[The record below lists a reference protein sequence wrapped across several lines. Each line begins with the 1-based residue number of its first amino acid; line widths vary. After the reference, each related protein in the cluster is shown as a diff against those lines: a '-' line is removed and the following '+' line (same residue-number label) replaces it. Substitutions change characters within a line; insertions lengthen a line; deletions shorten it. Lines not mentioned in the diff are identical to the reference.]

1 MSTSGE
7 TVRPVCDSCIIYL
20 QMKKTG
26 LHLILILNLCVPS
39 AWAQVREEASPVI
52 RASVDVVNVLLT
64 VRERRG
70 DYVTDL
76 KREDFEI
83 SEDGVRQKV
92 EFFSNE
98 TGEDAQ
104 PMTVVL
110 LIDTSGSV
118 KDKLAFEQ
126 EAASEFLSQT
136 LRKNKDLA
144 AVVQFDSEVSLI
156 QDFTYDYSVLE
167 NAIQSLRA
175 GGSTKLYDAIW
186 VSVNE
191 LLRHEVGR
199 RMLVILSDGADT
211 QSLTRDNEALKVAQE
226 QDVVIYGIG
235 VRSGRF
241 DSDFGQLKKFAEG
254 TGGLFFNSKV
264 DLQKLREAFTR
275 INRGIKNQYA
285 LGYVST
291 NPRRDGSFREIKVRV
306 RRSGLNVTH
315 RKGYYSP
322 RDEP

>member
-1 MSTSGE
+1 MRK
-7 TVRPVCDSCIIYL
+7 TVLYLFINLYLCIPY
-20 QMKKTG
+20 
-26 LHLILILNLCVPS
+26 
-39 AWAQVREEASPVI
+39 AWTQESEEATPVI
-52 RASVDVVNVLLT
+52 RASVDVVNVLCT

-70 DYVTDL
+70 NYLTDL
-76 KREDFEI
+76 KMEDFEI
-83 SEDGVRQKV
+83 SEDGVRQRV
-92 EFFSNE
+92 QFFSNE

-110 LIDTSGSV
+110 LMDTSGSV

-126 EAASEFLSQT
+126 EAANEFLRQT
-136 LRKNKDLA
+136 LRKNRDLA

-156 QDFTYDYSVLE
+156 QDFTYDYEVLE
-167 NAIQSLRA
+167 NAILSIRA

-211 QSLTRDNEALKVAQE
+211 QSVTRDNEALKIAQE
-226 QDVVIYGIG
+226 HDVVIYGLG

-241 DSDFGQLKKFAEG
+241 DSDFGKLKKFAEG

-264 DLQKLREAFTR
+264 DLEKLREAFMR

-285 LGYVST
+285 LGYVSA
-291 NPRRDGSFREIKVRV
+291 NPRRDGSFREIKVRMK
-306 RRSGLNVTH
+306 RSGLNVTH
-315 RKGYYSP
+315 RKGYYAP

>member
-1 MSTSGE
+1 M
-7 TVRPVCDSCIIYL
+7 
-20 QMKKTG
+20 
-26 LHLILILNLCVPS
+26 LNFFIPW
-39 AWAQVREEASPVI
+39 AWAQDWEEETPVI
-52 RASVDVVNVLLT
+52 RASVDVVNVLCT
-64 VRERRG
+64 VRDRRG
-70 DYVTDL
+70 NYLTDL
-76 KREDFEI
+76 KQQDFELL
-83 SEDGVRQKV
+83 EDGVRQKV
-92 EFFSNE
+92 QFFSNE

-126 EAASEFLSQT
+126 EAASEFLRQT

-144 AVVQFDSEVSLI
+144 AIVQFDSEVSLI

-167 NAIQSLRA
+167 NAILSIRA

-211 QSLTRDNEALKVAQE
+211 QSLTRDKEALKIAQE
-226 QDVVIYGIG
+226 YDVVIYGLG
-235 VRSGRF
+235 VRSRRF
-241 DSDFGQLKKFAEG
+241 DSDFGKLKEYAEG
-254 TGGLFFNSKV
+254 TGGLFFNSEV
-264 DLQKLREAFTR
+264 DLQKLREAFRR

-291 NPRRDGSFREIKVRV
+291 NPRRDGSFREIKVRMK
-306 RRSGLNVTH
+306 RSGLNVTH
-315 RKGYYSP
+315 RKGYYAPSDKP
-322 RDEP
+322 

>member
-1 MSTSGE
+1 MTK
-7 TVRPVCDSCIIYL
+7 TVLCLFI
-20 QMKKTG
+20 
-26 LHLILILNLCVPS
+26 ILNLCLPY
-39 AWAQVREEASPVI
+39 AWTQESKEETPVI
-52 RASVDVVNVLLT
+52 RASVDVVNVLCT

-70 DYVTDL
+70 KYLTDL
-76 KREDFEI
+76 KMEDFEI
-83 SEDGVRQKV
+83 SEDGVRQRV
-92 EFFSNE
+92 QFFSNE

-110 LIDTSGSV
+110 LMDTSGSV

-126 EAASEFLSQT
+126 EAANEFLRQT
-136 LRKNKDLA
+136 LRKNRDLA

-156 QDFTYDYSVLE
+156 QDFTYDYEVLE
-167 NAIQSLRA
+167 NAILSISA

-211 QSLTRDNEALKVAQE
+211 QSVTRDDEALKIAQE
-226 QDVVIYGIG
+226 HDVVIYGLG

-241 DSDFGQLKKFAEG
+241 DSDFGKLKRFAEG
-254 TGGLFFNSKV
+254 TGGLFFDSKV
-264 DLQKLREAFTR
+264 DLEKLREAFMR

-285 LGYVST
+285 LGYVSA
-291 NPRRDGSFREIKVRV
+291 NPRRDGSFREIKVRMK
-306 RRSGLNVTH
+306 RSGLNVTH
-315 RKGYYSP
+315 RKGYYAP

>member
-1 MSTSGE
+1 MKFVLFLLIGLQ
-7 TVRPVCDSCIIYL
+7 CCIL
-20 QMKKTG
+20 
-26 LHLILILNLCVPS
+26 S
-39 AWAQVREEASPVI
+39 AWAQDWEEETPVI
-52 RASVDVVNVLLT
+52 RASVDVVNVLCT
-64 VRERRG
+64 VQERR
-70 DYVTDL
+70 DNYVTDL
-76 KREDFEI
+76 KQEDFEI
-83 SEDGVRQKV
+83 IEDGVRQKV
-92 EFFSNE
+92 QFFSNE

-104 PMTVVL
+104 PLTVVL

-126 EAASEFLSQT
+126 EAASEFLRQT

-144 AVVQFDSEVSLI
+144 AIVQFDSEVSLI

-167 NAIQSLRA
+167 NAILSIRA

-211 QSLTRDNEALKVAQE
+211 QSMTRDNEALKIAQE
-226 QDVVIYGIG
+226 HDIVIFGLG
-235 VRSGRF
+235 VRSRRF
-241 DSDFGQLKKFAEG
+241 DSDFGKLKKFAEG
-254 TGGLFFNSKV
+254 TGGLFFNSEV
-264 DLQKLREAFTR
+264 DLQKLREAFRR

-291 NPRRDGSFREIKVRV
+291 NPRRDGSFREIKVRMK
-306 RRSGLNVTH
+306 RSGLNVTH
-315 RKGYYSP
+315 RKGYYAPSDKP
-322 RDEP
+322 

>member
-1 MSTSGE
+1 
-7 TVRPVCDSCIIYL
+7 
-20 QMKKTG
+20 
-26 LHLILILNLCVPS
+26 
-39 AWAQVREEASPVI
+39 
-52 RASVDVVNVLLT
+52 VDVVNVLCT
-64 VRERRG
+64 VRDRQQK
-70 DYVTDL
+70 YVTDL
-76 KREDFEI
+76 KQEDFEI
-83 SEDGVRQKV
+83 IEDGVRQKV
-92 EFFSNE
+92 QFFSNE

-104 PMTVVL
+104 PLTVVL

-118 KDKLAFEQ
+118 KDKLGFLQ

-156 QDFTYDYSVLE
+156 QDFTYDNSVLE
-167 NAIQSLRA
+167 NAILSIRA

-211 QSLTRDNEALKVAQE
+211 QSMTRDNEALKVAQE

-235 VRSGRF
+235 VRSARF
-241 DSDFGQLKKFAEG
+241 DSDFGKLKKFAEG
-254 TGGLFFNSKV
+254 TGGLFFNSNV
-264 DLQKLREAFTR
+264 DLQKIREAFRR
-275 INRGIKNQYA
+275 INRGIKNQFA

-291 NPRRDGSFREIKVRV
+291 NPRRDGSFREVKVRMKP
-306 RRSGLNVTH
+306 SGLKVTH
-315 RKGYYSP
+315 RKGYYAPSDKP
-322 RDEP
+322 

>member
-1 MSTSGE
+1 
-7 TVRPVCDSCIIYL
+7 
-20 QMKKTG
+20 
-26 LHLILILNLCVPS
+26 
-39 AWAQVREEASPVI
+39 
-52 RASVDVVNVLLT
+52 
-64 VRERRG
+64 
-70 DYVTDL
+70 
-76 KREDFEI
+76 
-83 SEDGVRQKV
+83 
-92 EFFSNE
+92 
-98 TGEDAQ
+98 
-104 PMTVVL
+104 

-118 KDKLAFEQ
+118 KDKLGFLQ

-167 NAIQSLRA
+167 DAILSIRA

-211 QSLTRDNEALKVAQE
+211 QSMTRDNEALKVAQE

-235 VRSGRF
+235 VRSARF
-241 DSDFGQLKKFAEG
+241 DSDFGKLKKFAEG
-254 TGGLFFNSKV
+254 TGGLFFNSNV
-264 DLQKLREAFTR
+264 DLQKIREAFRR

-291 NPRRDGSFREIKVRV
+291 NPRRDGSFREVKVRMK
-306 RRSGLNVTH
+306 RSGLNVTH
-315 RKGYYSP
+315 RKGYYAPSDKP
-322 RDEP
+322 

>member
-1 MSTSGE
+1 MKFVLFLLIGLQ
-7 TVRPVCDSCIIYL
+7 CCIL
-20 QMKKTG
+20 
-26 LHLILILNLCVPS
+26 S
-39 AWAQVREEASPVI
+39 AWAQDWEEETPVI
-52 RASVDVVNVLLT
+52 RASVDVVNVLCT

-70 DYVTDL
+70 NYLTDL
-76 KREDFEI
+76 KQQDFELL
-83 SEDGVRQKV
+83 EDGVRQKV
-92 EFFSNE
+92 QFFSNE

-126 EAASEFLSQT
+126 EAASEFLRQT

-144 AVVQFDSEVSLI
+144 AIVQFDSEVSLI

-167 NAIQSLRA
+167 NAILSIRA

-211 QSLTRDNEALKVAQE
+211 QSLTRDNEALKIAQE
-226 QDVVIYGIG
+226 YDVVIYGLG
-235 VRSGRF
+235 VRSRRF
-241 DSDFGQLKKFAEG
+241 DSDFGKLKKFAEG
-254 TGGLFFNSKV
+254 TGGLFFNSEV
-264 DLQKLREAFTR
+264 DLQKLREAFRR

-291 NPRRDGSFREIKVRV
+291 NPRRDGSFREIKVRMK
-306 RRSGLNVTH
+306 RSGLNVTH
-315 RKGYYSP
+315 RKGYYAPSDKP
-322 RDEP
+322 

>member
-1 MSTSGE
+1 M
-7 TVRPVCDSCIIYL
+7 
-20 QMKKTG
+20 KTG
-26 LHLILILNLCVPS
+26 LHLILILELCVLS
-39 AWAQVREEASPVI
+39 AWAQDREKETPVI
-52 RASVDVVNVLLT
+52 RASVDVVNVLCT
-64 VRERRG
+64 VRDRQQN
-70 DYVTDL
+70 YVIDL
-76 KREDFEI
+76 KQENFEI
-83 SEDGVRQKV
+83 IEDGVRQKV
-92 EFFSNE
+92 QFFSNE

-104 PMTVVL
+104 PLTVVL

-118 KDKLAFEQ
+118 KDKLGFLQ

-136 LRKNKDLA
+136 LRKHKDLA

-167 NAIQSLRA
+167 DAILSIRA

-211 QSLTRDNEALKVAQE
+211 QSMTRDNEALKIAQE

-235 VRSGRF
+235 VRSARF
-241 DSDFGQLKKFAEG
+241 DSDFRKLKKFAEG
-254 TGGLFFNSKV
+254 TGGLIFNSKV
-264 DLQKLREAFTR
+264 DLQKIREAFSR

-291 NPRRDGSFREIKVRV
+291 NPRRDGSFREIKVRIK
-306 RRSGLNVTH
+306 RSGLNATH
-315 RKGYYSP
+315 RKGYYAPSDKP
-322 RDEP
+322 

>member
-1 MSTSGE
+1 MRK
-7 TVRPVCDSCIIYL
+7 TVVSLFI
-20 QMKKTG
+20 M
-26 LHLILILNLCVPS
+26 LNLFIPW
-39 AWAQVREEASPVI
+39 AWAQDWEEETPVI
-52 RASVDVVNVLLT
+52 RASVDVVNVLCT
-64 VRERRG
+64 VRDRQQK
-70 DYVTDL
+70 YVTDL
-76 KREDFEI
+76 KQEDFEI
-83 SEDGVRQKV
+83 IEDGVRQKV
-92 EFFSNE
+92 QFFSNE

-104 PMTVVL
+104 PLTVVL

-118 KDKLAFEQ
+118 KDKLGFLQ

-156 QDFTYDYSVLE
+156 QDFTYDNSVLE
-167 NAIQSLRA
+167 NAILSIRA

-211 QSLTRDNEALKVAQE
+211 QSMTRDNEALKVAQE

-235 VRSGRF
+235 VRSARF
-241 DSDFGQLKKFAEG
+241 DSDFGKLKKFAEG
-254 TGGLFFNSKV
+254 TGGLFFNSNV
-264 DLQKLREAFTR
+264 DLQKIREAFRR
-275 INRGIKNQYA
+275 INRGIKNQFA

-291 NPRRDGSFREIKVRV
+291 NPRRDGSFREVKVRMKP
-306 RRSGLNVTH
+306 SGLKVTH
-315 RKGYYSP
+315 RKGYYAPSDKP
-322 RDEP
+322 

>member
-1 MSTSGE
+1 ML
-7 TVRPVCDSCIIYL
+7 YL
-20 QMKKTG
+20 FIT
-26 LHLILILNLCVPS
+26 LNLAIPY
-39 AWAQVREEASPVI
+39 AWAQDSEGAPPVI
-52 RASVDVVNVLLT
+52 RASVDVVNVLCT
-64 VRERRG
+64 VRDRG
-70 DYVTDL
+70 AKYLTDL
-76 KREDFEI
+76 KLEDFEI
-83 SEDGVRQKV
+83 LEDGVKQKV
-92 EFFSNE
+92 QFFSNE

-110 LIDTSGSV
+110 LMDTSGSV

-126 EAASEFLSQT
+126 EAANEFLRQT
-136 LRKNKDLA
+136 LRKNRDLA
-144 AVVQFDSEVSLI
+144 AIVQFDSAVSLI
-156 QDFTYDYSVLE
+156 QDFTYDYAVLE
-167 NAIQSLRA
+167 NAIRSIRA

-211 QSLTRDNEALKVAQE
+211 QSMTRDNEALKVAQE

-241 DSDFGQLKKFAEG
+241 DSDFGKLEKFAEG
-254 TGGLFFNSKV
+254 TGGLFFNSNV
-264 DLQKLREAFTR
+264 DLQKLREAFMR

-291 NPRRDGSFREIKVRV
+291 NPRRDESFREIKVRV
-306 RRSGLNVTH
+306 RRSGLNVNH
-315 RKGYYSP
+315 RKGYYAP
-322 RDEP
+322 RAEP

>member
-1 MSTSGE
+1 MKFVLFLLIGLQ
-7 TVRPVCDSCIIYL
+7 CCIL
-20 QMKKTG
+20 
-26 LHLILILNLCVPS
+26 S
-39 AWAQVREEASPVI
+39 AWAQEREEATPVI
-52 RASVDVVNVLLT
+52 RASVDVVNVLCT

-70 DYVTDL
+70 NYLTDL
-76 KREDFEI
+76 KQQDFEI
-83 SEDGVRQKV
+83 LEDGVRQKV
-92 EFFSNE
+92 QFFTNE

-104 PMTVVL
+104 PLTVVL

-126 EAASEFLSQT
+126 EAASEFLRQT

-144 AVVQFDSEVSLI
+144 AIVQFDSEVSLI

-167 NAIQSLRA
+167 NAILSIRA

-211 QSLTRDNEALKVAQE
+211 QSMTRDNEALKIAQE
-226 QDVVIYGIG
+226 HDVVIYGLG
-235 VRSGRF
+235 VRSRRF
-241 DSDFGQLKKFAEG
+241 DSNFGKLKKFAEG
-254 TGGLFFNSKV
+254 TGGLFFNSEV
-264 DLQKLREAFTR
+264 DLQKLREAFRR

-291 NPRRDGSFREIKVRV
+291 NPRRDGSFREIKVRMK
-306 RRSGLNVTH
+306 RSGLNVTH
-315 RKGYYSP
+315 RKGYYAPSDKP
-322 RDEP
+322 

>member
-1 MSTSGE
+1 MRK
-7 TVRPVCDSCIIYL
+7 TVLYL
-20 QMKKTG
+20 FIT
-26 LHLILILNLCVPS
+26 LNLAIPY
-39 AWAQVREEASPVI
+39 AWAQDSEGAPPVI
-52 RASVDVVNVLLT
+52 RASVDVVNVLCT
-64 VRERRG
+64 VRDRG
-70 DYVTDL
+70 AKYLTDL
-76 KREDFEI
+76 KLEDFEI
-83 SEDGVRQKV
+83 LEDGVKQKV
-92 EFFSNE
+92 QFFSNE

-110 LIDTSGSV
+110 LMDTSGSV

-126 EAASEFLSQT
+126 EAANEFLRQT
-136 LRKNKDLA
+136 LRKNRDLA
-144 AVVQFDSEVSLI
+144 AIVQFDSAVSLI
-156 QDFTYDYSVLE
+156 QDFTYDYAVLE
-167 NAIQSLRA
+167 NAIRSIRA

-211 QSLTRDNEALKVAQE
+211 QSMTRDNEALKVAQE

-241 DSDFGQLKKFAEG
+241 DSDFGKLEKFAEG
-254 TGGLFFNSKV
+254 TGGLFFNSNV
-264 DLQKLREAFTR
+264 DLQKLREAFMR

-291 NPRRDGSFREIKVRV
+291 NPRRDESFREIKVRV
-306 RRSGLNVTH
+306 RRSGLNVNH
-315 RKGYYSP
+315 RKGYYAP
-322 RDEP
+322 RAEP

>member
-1 MSTSGE
+1 MRK
-7 TVRPVCDSCIIYL
+7 TVLCLLTTLNFCIL
-20 QMKKTG
+20 S
-26 LHLILILNLCVPS
+26 VS
-39 AWAQVREEASPVI
+39 AQDREEETPVI
-52 RASVDVVNVLLT
+52 RASVDVVNVLCT
-64 VRERRG
+64 VRDRQQN
-70 DYVTDL
+70 YVIDL
-76 KREDFEI
+76 KQENFEI
-83 SEDGVRQKV
+83 IEDGVRQKV
-92 EFFSNE
+92 QFFSNE

-104 PMTVVL
+104 PLTVVL

-118 KDKLAFEQ
+118 KDKLGFMQ

-167 NAIQSLRA
+167 DAILSIRA

-211 QSLTRDNEALKVAQE
+211 QSMTRDNEALKVAQE

-235 VRSGRF
+235 VRSRRF
-241 DSDFGQLKKFAEG
+241 DSDFGKLKKFAEG
-254 TGGLFFNSKV
+254 TGGLFFNSNV
-264 DLQKLREAFTR
+264 DLQKIREAFRR

-291 NPRRDGSFREIKVRV
+291 NPRRDGSFREIKVRMK
-306 RRSGLNVTH
+306 RSGLNVTH
-315 RKGYYSP
+315 RKGYYAPSDKP
-322 RDEP
+322 

>member
-1 MSTSGE
+1 
-7 TVRPVCDSCIIYL
+7 
-20 QMKKTG
+20 MKKTVVS
-26 LHLILILNLCVPS
+26 LFIMLNLFIPW
-39 AWAQVREEASPVI
+39 AWAQDWEEETPVI
-52 RASVDVVNVLLT
+52 RASVDVVNVLCT
-64 VRERRG
+64 VRDRQQK
-70 DYVTDL
+70 YVTDL
-76 KREDFEI
+76 KQEDFEI
-83 SEDGVRQKV
+83 IEDGVRQKV
-92 EFFSNE
+92 QFFSNE

-104 PMTVVL
+104 PLTVVL

-118 KDKLAFEQ
+118 KDKLGFLQ

-156 QDFTYDYSVLE
+156 QDFTYDNSVLE
-167 NAIQSLRA
+167 NAILSIRA

-211 QSLTRDNEALKVAQE
+211 QSMTRDNEALKVAQE

-241 DSDFGQLKKFAEG
+241 DSDFGKLKKFAEG

-264 DLQKLREAFTR
+264 DLQKIREAFSR

-291 NPRRDGSFREIKVRV
+291 NPRRDGSFREIKVRMK
-306 RRSGLNVTH
+306 RSGLNVTH
-315 RKGYYSP
+315 RKGYYAPSDKP
-322 RDEP
+322 

>member
-1 MSTSGE
+1 
-7 TVRPVCDSCIIYL
+7 
-20 QMKKTG
+20 MKKTV
-26 LHLILILNLCVPS
+26 LCLFIILYPCIPA
-39 AWAQVREEASPVI
+39 AWAQEREGATPVI
-52 RASVDVVNVLLT
+52 RASVDVVNVLCT

-70 DYVTDL
+70 NYLTDL
-76 KREDFEI
+76 MQEDFEI
-83 SEDGVRQKV
+83 LEDGVRQKV
-92 EFFSNE
+92 QFFSNE

-110 LIDTSGSV
+110 LMDTSGSV

-126 EAASEFLSQT
+126 EAASEFLRQT

-144 AVVQFDSEVSLI
+144 AIVQFDSEVSLI
-156 QDFTYDYSVLE
+156 QDFTYDYPVLE
-167 NAIQSLRA
+167 NAIQSIRA
-175 GGSTKLYDAIW
+175 GGSTKLYDAVW

-211 QSLTRDNEALKVAQE
+211 QSMTRDNEALKAAQE
-226 QDVVIYGIG
+226 HDVVIYGIG
-235 VRSGRF
+235 VRGGRF
-241 DSDFGQLKKFAEG
+241 DSDFGKLKKFAEG

-264 DLQKLREAFTR
+264 DLQKLREAFRR

-291 NPRRDGSFREIKVRV
+291 NPRRDGSFREIKVRM
-306 RRSGLNVTH
+306 RRSGLNATH
-315 RKGYYSP
+315 RKGYYAP
-322 RDEP
+322 RNEP

>member
-1 MSTSGE
+1 MKFVLFLLIGLQ
-7 TVRPVCDSCIIYL
+7 CCIL
-20 QMKKTG
+20 
-26 LHLILILNLCVPS
+26 S
-39 AWAQVREEASPVI
+39 AWAQDWEEETPVI
-52 RASVDVVNVLLT
+52 RASVDVVNVLCT

-70 DYVTDL
+70 NYLTEL
-76 KREDFEI
+76 KRQDFELL
-83 SEDGVRQKV
+83 EDGVRQKV
-92 EFFSNE
+92 QFFSNE

-126 EAASEFLSQT
+126 EAASEFLRQT

-144 AVVQFDSEVSLI
+144 AIVQFDSEVSLI

-167 NAIQSLRA
+167 NAILSIRA

-211 QSLTRDNEALKVAQE
+211 QSITGDNEALKIAQE
-226 QDVVIYGIG
+226 HDVVIYGLG
-235 VRSGRF
+235 VESGRF
-241 DSDFGQLKKFAEG
+241 DSDFGKLKKFAEG

-264 DLQKLREAFTR
+264 ELQKLRDAFRR

-291 NPRRDGSFREIKVRV
+291 NPRRDGSFREIKVRMK
-306 RRSGLNVTH
+306 RSGLNVTH
-315 RKGYYSP
+315 RKGYYAPSDKP
-322 RDEP
+322 

>member
-1 MSTSGE
+1 MKFFLSLLIGLQ
-7 TVRPVCDSCIIYL
+7 CCIL
-20 QMKKTG
+20 
-26 LHLILILNLCVPS
+26 S
-39 AWAQVREEASPVI
+39 AWAQDWEEEPPVI
-52 RASVDVVNVLLT
+52 RASVDVVNVLCT
-64 VRERRG
+64 VRERKQN
-70 DYVTDL
+70 YVTDL
-76 KREDFEI
+76 KQEDFEI
-83 SEDGVRQKV
+83 IEDGVRQKV
-92 EFFSNE
+92 QFFSNE

-126 EAASEFLSQT
+126 EAASEFLRQT

-144 AVVQFDSEVSLI
+144 AIVQFDSEVSLI

-167 NAIQSLRA
+167 NAIMSIRA

-211 QSLTRDNEALKVAQE
+211 QSMTRDNEALKIAQE
-226 QDVVIYGIG
+226 HDVVIYGLG
-235 VRSGRF
+235 VESARF
-241 DSDFGQLKKFAEG
+241 DSDFGKLKKFAEG

-264 DLQKLREAFTR
+264 DLQKLREAFRR

-291 NPRRDGSFREIKVRV
+291 NPRRDGSFREIKVRMK
-306 RRSGLNVTH
+306 RSGLNVTH
-315 RKGYYSP
+315 RKGYYAPS
-322 RDEP
+322 DEP

>member
-1 MSTSGE
+1 MRK
-7 TVRPVCDSCIIYL
+7 TVLCLLTTLNFCIL
-20 QMKKTG
+20 S
-26 LHLILILNLCVPS
+26 VS
-39 AWAQVREEASPVI
+39 AQDREEETPVI
-52 RASVDVVNVLLT
+52 RASVDVVNVLCT
-64 VRERRG
+64 VRDRQQN
-70 DYVTDL
+70 YVIDL
-76 KREDFEI
+76 KQENFEI
-83 SEDGVRQKV
+83 IEDGVRQKV
-92 EFFSNE
+92 QFFSNE

-104 PMTVVL
+104 PLTVVL

-118 KDKLAFEQ
+118 KDKLGFLQ

-167 NAIQSLRA
+167 DAILSIRA

-211 QSLTRDNEALKVAQE
+211 QSMTRDNEALKVAQE

-235 VRSGRF
+235 VRSRRF
-241 DSDFGQLKKFAEG
+241 DSDFGKLKKFAEG
-254 TGGLFFNSKV
+254 TGGLFFNSNV
-264 DLQKLREAFTR
+264 DLQKIREAFRR

-291 NPRRDGSFREIKVRV
+291 NPRRDGSFREIKVRMK
-306 RRSGLNVTH
+306 RSGLNVTH
-315 RKGYYSP
+315 RKGYYAPSDKP
-322 RDEP
+322 

>member
-1 MSTSGE
+1 MRK
-7 TVRPVCDSCIIYL
+7 TVLCLLTTLNFCIL
-20 QMKKTG
+20 S
-26 LHLILILNLCVPS
+26 VS
-39 AWAQVREEASPVI
+39 AQDREEETPVI
-52 RASVDVVNVLLT
+52 RASVDVVNVLCT
-64 VRERRG
+64 VRDRQQN
-70 DYVTDL
+70 YVIDL
-76 KREDFEI
+76 KQENFEI
-83 SEDGVRQKV
+83 IEDGVRQKV
-92 EFFSNE
+92 QFFSNE

-104 PMTVVL
+104 PLTVVL

-118 KDKLAFEQ
+118 KDKLGFLQ

-136 LRKNKDLA
+136 LRKNKDLS

-167 NAIQSLRA
+167 DAILSIRA

-211 QSLTRDNEALKVAQE
+211 QSMTRDNEALKVAQE

-241 DSDFGQLKKFAEG
+241 DSDFGKLKKFAEG

-264 DLQKLREAFTR
+264 DLQKLREAFRR

-291 NPRRDGSFREIKVRV
+291 NPRRDGSFREIKVRMK
-306 RRSGLNVTH
+306 RSGLNVTH
-315 RKGYYSP
+315 RKGYYAPSDKP
-322 RDEP
+322 

>member
-1 MSTSGE
+1 MKFVLFLFIGL
-7 TVRPVCDSCIIYL
+7 PCCIL
-20 QMKKTG
+20 
-26 LHLILILNLCVPS
+26 S
-39 AWAQVREEASPVI
+39 AWAQDGEEETPVI
-52 RASVDVVNVLLT
+52 RASVDVVNVLCT
-64 VRERRG
+64 VRDRQQN
-70 DYVTDL
+70 YVIDL
-76 KREDFEI
+76 KQENFEI
-83 SEDGVRQKV
+83 IEDGVRQKV
-92 EFFSNE
+92 QFFSNE

-104 PMTVVL
+104 PLTVVL

-118 KDKLAFEQ
+118 KDKLGFLQ

-167 NAIQSLRA
+167 DAILSIRA

-211 QSLTRDNEALKVAQE
+211 QSMTRDNEALKVAQE

-235 VRSGRF
+235 VRSRRF
-241 DSDFGQLKKFAEG
+241 DSDFGKLKKFAEG

-264 DLQKLREAFTR
+264 DLQKIREAFRR

-291 NPRRDGSFREIKVRV
+291 NPRRDGSFREIKFRMK
-306 RRSGLNVTH
+306 RSGLKVTH
-315 RKGYYSP
+315 RKGYYAPSEKP
-322 RDEP
+322 

>member
-1 MSTSGE
+1 MKFVLVLLIG
-7 TVRPVCDSCIIYL
+7 L
-20 QMKKTG
+20 QC
-26 LHLILILNLCVPS
+26 CVLS
-39 AWAQVREEASPVI
+39 VWAQDWEEETPVI
-52 RASVDVVNVLLT
+52 RASVDVVNVLCT
-64 VRERRG
+64 VRDRQQR
-70 DYVTDL
+70 YVTDL
-76 KREDFEI
+76 KQEDFEI
-83 SEDGVRQKV
+83 IEDGVRQKV
-92 EFFSNE
+92 QFFSNE

-167 NAIQSLRA
+167 NAILSIRA

-211 QSLTRDNEALKVAQE
+211 QSMTRDNEALKIAQE

-241 DSDFGQLKKFAEG
+241 GSDFGKLKKFAEG

-264 DLQKLREAFTR
+264 DLQKIREAFMR
-275 INRGIKNQYA
+275 INRGIKSQYA

-291 NPRRDGSFREIKVRV
+291 NPRRDGSFREIKVRMK
-306 RRSGLNVTH
+306 RSGLNVTH
-315 RKGYYSP
+315 RKGYYAP

>member
-1 MSTSGE
+1 MKFVLVLLIG
-7 TVRPVCDSCIIYL
+7 L
-20 QMKKTG
+20 QC
-26 LHLILILNLCVPS
+26 CVLS
-39 AWAQVREEASPVI
+39 VWAQDWEEETPVI
-52 RASVDVVNVLLT
+52 RASVDVVNVLCT
-64 VRERRG
+64 VRDRQQK
-70 DYVTDL
+70 YVTDL
-76 KREDFEI
+76 KKEDFEI
-83 SEDGVRQKV
+83 IEDGVRQKV
-92 EFFSNE
+92 QFFSNE

-104 PMTVVL
+104 PLTVVL

-118 KDKLAFEQ
+118 KDKLGFLQ

-136 LRKNKDLA
+136 LRENKDLA

-167 NAIQSLRA
+167 NAILSIRA

-211 QSLTRDNEALKVAQE
+211 QSMTRDNEALKVAQE

-235 VRSGRF
+235 VRSAGF
-241 DSDFGQLKKFAEG
+241 DSDFGKLKKFAEG

-264 DLQKLREAFTR
+264 DLQKIREAFRR

-285 LGYVST
+285 LGYVSN
-291 NPRRDGSFREIKVRV
+291 NPRRDGSFREVKVRMK
-306 RRSGLNVTH
+306 RSGLKVTH
-315 RKGYYSP
+315 RKGYYAPSDKP
-322 RDEP
+322 

>member
-1 MSTSGE
+1 MKFVLFLLIGL
-7 TVRPVCDSCIIYL
+7 RCCIL
-20 QMKKTG
+20 
-26 LHLILILNLCVPS
+26 S
-39 AWAQVREEASPVI
+39 AWAQDWEEETPVI
-52 RASVDVVNVLLT
+52 RASVDVVNVLCT
-64 VRERRG
+64 VRDRQQN
-70 DYVTDL
+70 YVIDL
-76 KREDFEI
+76 KQEDFEI
-83 SEDGVRQKV
+83 IEDGVRQKV
-92 EFFSNE
+92 QFFSNE

-104 PMTVVL
+104 PLTVVL

-126 EAASEFLSQT
+126 EAASEFLRQT

-144 AVVQFDSEVSLI
+144 AIVQFDSEVSLI
-156 QDFTYDYSVLE
+156 QDFTYDYPVLE
-167 NAIQSLRA
+167 DAILSIRA

-211 QSLTRDNEALKVAQE
+211 QSLTREHEALKIAQE

-241 DSDFGQLKKFAEG
+241 DSDFGKLKKFAEG

-264 DLQKLREAFTR
+264 DLQKIREAFRR

-291 NPRRDGSFREIKVRV
+291 NTRRDGSFREIKFRMK
-306 RRSGLNVTH
+306 RSGLKVTH
-315 RKGYYSP
+315 RKGYYAPSDKP
-322 RDEP
+322 

>member
-1 MSTSGE
+1 MKFFLSLLIGLQ
-7 TVRPVCDSCIIYL
+7 CCIL
-20 QMKKTG
+20 
-26 LHLILILNLCVPS
+26 S
-39 AWAQVREEASPVI
+39 AWAQEREEATPVI
-52 RASVDVVNVLLT
+52 RASVDVVNVLCT

-70 DYVTDL
+70 NYLTDL
-76 KREDFEI
+76 KQQDFEI
-83 SEDGVRQKV
+83 LEDGVRQKV
-92 EFFSNE
+92 QFFSNE

-104 PMTVVL
+104 PLTVVL

-126 EAASEFLSQT
+126 EAANEFLRQT

-144 AVVQFDSEVSLI
+144 AIVQFDSEVSLI

-167 NAIQSLRA
+167 NAILSIRA

-211 QSLTRDNEALKVAQE
+211 QSLTRDNEALKIAQE
-226 QDVVIYGIG
+226 YDVVIYGLG
-235 VRSGRF
+235 VRSARF
-241 DSDFGQLKKFAEG
+241 DSNFGKLKKFAEG
-254 TGGLFFNSKV
+254 TGGLFLDSKA
-264 DLQKLREAFTR
+264 DLQKLREAFRR

-291 NPRRDGSFREIKVRV
+291 NPRRDGSFREIKVRMK
-306 RRSGLNVTH
+306 RSGLNVTH
-315 RKGYYSP
+315 RKGYYAPSDKP
-322 RDEP
+322 

>member
-1 MSTSGE
+1 MKFVLLLLIGLQ
-7 TVRPVCDSCIIYL
+7 CCIL
-20 QMKKTG
+20 SV
-26 LHLILILNLCVPS
+26 L
-39 AWAQVREEASPVI
+39 AQDREEEMPVI
-52 RASVDVVNVLLT
+52 RASVDVVNVLCT
-64 VRERRG
+64 VRDRQQK
-70 DYVTDL
+70 YVIDL

-83 SEDGVRQKV
+83 IEDGVRQKIQ
-92 EFFSNE
+92 FFSNE

-104 PMTVVL
+104 PLTVVL

-118 KDKLAFEQ
+118 KDKLGFLQ

-167 NAIQSLRA
+167 DAILSIRA

-211 QSLTRDNEALKVAQE
+211 QSMTRDNEALKVAQE

-235 VRSGRF
+235 VRSGKF
-241 DSDFGQLKKFAEG
+241 NSDFGKLKKFAEG

-264 DLQKLREAFTR
+264 DLQKIREAFRR

-291 NPRRDGSFREIKVRV
+291 NPRRDGSFREIKFRMK
-306 RRSGLNVTH
+306 RSGLKVTH
-315 RKGYYSP
+315 RKGYYAPSGKP
-322 RDEP
+322 

>member
-1 MSTSGE
+1 MKFVLVLLIGLQ
-7 TVRPVCDSCIIYL
+7 CCIL
-20 QMKKTG
+20 S
-26 LHLILILNLCVPS
+26 V
-39 AWAQVREEASPVI
+39 WAQDWEEETPVI
-52 RASVDVVNVLLT
+52 RASVDVVNVLCT
-64 VRERRG
+64 VRDRQQI
-70 DYVTDL
+70 YVTDL
-76 KREDFEI
+76 KQEDFEI
-83 SEDGVRQKV
+83 IEDGVRQKV
-92 EFFSNE
+92 QFFSNE

-104 PMTVVL
+104 PLTVVL

-118 KDKLAFEQ
+118 KDKLGFLQ

-156 QDFTYDYSVLE
+156 QDFTYDNSVLE
-167 NAIQSLRA
+167 NAILSIRA

-211 QSLTRDNEALKVAQE
+211 QSMTRDNEALKVAQE

-235 VRSGRF
+235 VRSPRF
-241 DSDFGQLKKFAEG
+241 DSDFGKLKKFAEG
-254 TGGLFFNSKV
+254 TGGLFFNSNV
-264 DLQKLREAFTR
+264 DLQKIREAFRR
-275 INRGIKNQYA
+275 INRGIKNQFA

-291 NPRRDGSFREIKVRV
+291 NPRRDGSFREVKVRMK
-306 RRSGLNVTH
+306 RSGLKVTH
-315 RKGYYSP
+315 RKGYYAPSDKP
-322 RDEP
+322 

>member
-1 MSTSGE
+1 MKFVLFLLIGLQ
-7 TVRPVCDSCIIYL
+7 CCIL
-20 QMKKTG
+20 
-26 LHLILILNLCVPS
+26 S
-39 AWAQVREEASPVI
+39 AWAQEREEATPII
-52 RASVDVVNVLLT
+52 RASVDVVNVLCT

-70 DYVTDL
+70 NYLTDL
-76 KREDFEI
+76 KQQDFEI
-83 SEDGVRQKV
+83 LEDGVRQKV
-92 EFFSNE
+92 QFFTNE

-126 EAASEFLSQT
+126 EAASEFLRQT

-144 AVVQFDSEVSLI
+144 AIVQFDSEVSLI
-156 QDFTYDYSVLE
+156 RDFTYDYSVLE
-167 NAIQSLRA
+167 NAILSIRA

-211 QSLTRDNEALKVAQE
+211 QSLTRDNEALKIAQE
-226 QDVVIYGIG
+226 HDVVIYGLG
-235 VRSGRF
+235 VRSARF
-241 DSDFGQLKKFAEG
+241 DSNFGKLKKFAEG

-264 DLQKLREAFTR
+264 DLQKLREAFRR
-275 INRGIKNQYA
+275 INRGITNQYA

-291 NPRRDGSFREIKVRV
+291 NPRRDGSFREIKVRMK
-306 RRSGLNVTH
+306 RSGLNVTH
-315 RKGYYSP
+315 RKGYYAPS
-322 RDEP
+322 DEP

>member
-1 MSTSGE
+1 MKLVLFLLIGLQ
-7 TVRPVCDSCIIYL
+7 CCIL
-20 QMKKTG
+20 
-26 LHLILILNLCVPS
+26 S
-39 AWAQVREEASPVI
+39 AWAQDRDKASPVI
-52 RASVDVVNVLLT
+52 RASVDVVNVLCT
-64 VRERRG
+64 VQERRG
-70 DYVTDL
+70 NYVTDL
-76 KREDFEI
+76 KQEDFEI
-83 SEDGVRQKV
+83 LEDGVRQKV

-167 NAIQSLRA
+167 NAILSLRA

-211 QSLTRDNEALKVAQE
+211 QSMTRDNEALKIAQE

-235 VRSGRF
+235 VRSSRF
-241 DSDFGQLKKFAEG
+241 GSDFGKLKKFAEG

-264 DLQKLREAFTR
+264 DLQKIREAFMR
-275 INRGIKNQYA
+275 INRGIKSQYA

-291 NPRRDGSFREIKVRV
+291 NPRRDGSFREIKVRMK
-306 RRSGLNVTH
+306 RSGLNVTH
-315 RKGYYSP
+315 RKGYYAP

>member
-1 MSTSGE
+1 MKFVLFLLIGL
-7 TVRPVCDSCIIYL
+7 RCCIL
-20 QMKKTG
+20 
-26 LHLILILNLCVPS
+26 S
-39 AWAQVREEASPVI
+39 AWAQDWEEETPVI
-52 RASVDVVNVLLT
+52 RASVDVVNVLCT

-70 DYVTDL
+70 NYLTDL
-76 KREDFEI
+76 RQQDFELL
-83 SEDGVRQKV
+83 EDGVRQKV
-92 EFFSNE
+92 QFFSNE

-126 EAASEFLSQT
+126 EAASEFLRQT

-144 AVVQFDSEVSLI
+144 AIVQFDSEVSLI

-167 NAIQSLRA
+167 NAILSIRA

-211 QSLTRDNEALKVAQE
+211 QSMTRDNEALKIAQE
-226 QDVVIYGIG
+226 YDVVIYGLG

-241 DSDFGQLKKFAEG
+241 DSDFGKLKKFAEG

-264 DLQKLREAFTR
+264 DLQKLREAFRR

-291 NPRRDGSFREIKVRV
+291 NPRRDGSFREIKIRMK
-306 RRSGLNVTH
+306 RSGLNVTH
-315 RKGYYSP
+315 RKGYYAP